1 MSLADNIHEHL
12 LRLGA
17 QDLADALGLDR
28 VSAAVTQP
36 RTFQEHPFRRLLMT
50 SIAPRRD
57 DLAYLALLRTA
68 DGAMMVRRVGWD
80 EWLRTRLETACAS
93 DHKNSEGAL
102 AEVRAAGALLRTE
115 MTVRAVEVG
124 GAPTADLSVSIGVE
138 AAVIEI
144 TCKSIND
151 AEGGLLRAHLSQ
163 PPEPSATGVSFS
175 EHEVF
180 PAGRPRGG
188 ECTAENVA
196 QKLAQKKEGA
206 RQAAGDLPSVLWV
219 DLQSEWWAV
228 QAHGVQPFTKWRG
241 ELYSYG
247 IWHGFYG
254 RKDVPIFEGH
264 VERHGGPFGVWRQ
277 RFDGLLI
284 QRTEWSA
291 AVISLPSIT
300 VLYESPWAE
309 NPIGPKLRESL
320 MSVPDADFTASW
332 AQWGSVPLKQIIEAE
347 WDRLEFIAKRDH
359 DYLRRQLA
367 EG

>member
-1 MSLADNIHEHL
+1 MSLAENIHEHL
-12 LRLGA
+12 MRLGML
-17 QDLADALGLDR
+17 DLAEALSLER
-28 VSAAVTQP
+28 VSAVVTQP

-50 SIAPRRD
+50 SLAPQRN
-57 DLAYLALLRTA
+57 DLAFLALQAMA
-68 DGAMMVRRVGWD
+68 DGARMTRRAGWD
-80 EWLRTRLETACAS
+80 EWLGARVEIACAS

-102 AEVRAAGALLRTE
+102 AEVRAAGALLQTE
-115 MTVRAVEVG
+115 MTVRAVEAG
-124 GAPTADLSVSIGVE
+124 GAPTPDLSVSIGGE
-138 AAVIEI
+138 DAVIEV
-144 TCKSIND
+144 TCKSMND
-151 AEGGLLRAHLSQ
+151 AEGGLLREHLAT
-163 PPEPSATGVSFS
+163 PPKPSPTGVSFS

-180 PAGRPRGG
+180 PAGRPRAG

-206 RQAAGDLPSVLWV
+206 RQAAGDVPSVLWV

-228 QAHGVQPFTKWRG
+228 HEYGVQPFTKWRG

-254 RKDVPIFEGH
+254 RKDLPMFEGH

-284 QRTEWSA
+284 QRPEWSA
-291 AVISLPSIT
+291 AVISLPST
-300 VLYESPWAE
+300 MALYESPWAK
-309 NPIGPKLRESL
+309 NPIGPKIRESL
-320 MSVPDADFTASW
+320 LLVPDADFTASW

-347 WDRLEFIAKRDH
+347 WDRLEFIARRDD
-359 DYLRRQLA
+359 DYLRRQLD